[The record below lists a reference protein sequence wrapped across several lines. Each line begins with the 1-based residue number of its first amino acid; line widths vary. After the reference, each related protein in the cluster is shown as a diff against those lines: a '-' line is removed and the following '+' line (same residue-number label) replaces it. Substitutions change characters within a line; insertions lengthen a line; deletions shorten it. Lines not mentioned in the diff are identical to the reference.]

1 MKLMREQVK
10 LNVWLPKHKREQY
23 LTIHKKL
30 QEKFATTME
39 TLFNDIE
46 GSANKYKEKLVEE
59 YGTAYDYEVVD
70 PSDIFENIEM
80 ETYEFYKAE
89 KLMEYNFHLSL
100 LASTYQIFEQQLRGF
115 IYSELNHKLSPIR
128 TKDEFS
134 KFGFN
139 MGQIKEAYEFLNYD
153 LTKTSQ
159 WETVELLAD
168 LVNTYKH
175 GDGRSA
181 KRLYNKNPDLFLKGY
196 FGDERLMDVELTTNA
211 EIVFDIEKVGFDKY
225 TNAIIEFWEDF
236 PEHLNPVVE
245 ID

>member
-1 MKLMREQVK
+1 MSEQVQ
-10 LNVWLPKHKREQY
+10 LNVWLPKHKRKQY
-23 LTIHKKL
+23 LSIHKKL

-46 GSANKYKEKLVEE
+46 GSANKYKEKLFEE

-70 PSDIFENIEM
+70 PSDILENIEM
-80 ETYEFYKAE
+80 ETYEFFKAE

-159 WETVELLAD
+159 WETIELLAD

-225 TNAIIEFWEDF
+225 TTAIIEFWEDF
-236 PEHLNPVVE
+236 PEHINPVVE

>member
-1 MKLMREQVK
+1 MSEQVK

-23 LTIHKKL
+23 IFIYKKL
-30 QEKFATTME
+30 QEKFATTMK

-46 GSANKYKEKLVEE
+46 MSANIYKEKLGEE
-59 YGTAYDYEVVD
+59 YGTAYNYEVVD

-89 KLMEYNFHLSL
+89 KLMEYNFHISL
-100 LASTYQIFEQQLRGF
+100 LATTYQIFEQQLRGF
-115 IYSELNHKLSPIR
+115 IYSELNHRTSPIR
-128 TKDEFS
+128 IRDEFS

-153 LTKTSQ
+153 LTKSPQ
-159 WETVELLAD
+159 WETIELLAD

-181 KRLYNKNPDLFLKGY
+181 TRLYKKNPDLFLKGY
-196 FGDERLMDVELTTNA
+196 FGDERLMDVELTTNG
-211 EIVFDIEKVGFDKY
+211 EIVFDIEKVDFDKY

-236 PEHLNPVVE
+236 PEHLNPVVT
-245 ID
+245 IY